1 MPSPSQRKIWTPL
14 QQAPYQDSGWNNFV
28 DTNSLLI
35 NDQFTIL
42 GNEVSDY
49 HNDTPTNNL
58 NLGTAR
64 CSTRDRATIQDGND
78 DDIKGLI
85 NFIRGE
91 DYLITIVI
99 VF

>member
-1 MPSPSQRKIWTPL
+1 MTPL
-14 QQAPYQDSGWNNFV
+14 KQAPYQDSGWNNFV

-49 HNDTPTNNL
+49 HNDTPTNL
-58 NLGTAR
+58 NLGTAVVVVLE
-64 CSTRDRATIQDGND
+64 IVEPQYKMEN

-91 DYLITIVI
+91 DY
-99 VF
+99 FDYQ